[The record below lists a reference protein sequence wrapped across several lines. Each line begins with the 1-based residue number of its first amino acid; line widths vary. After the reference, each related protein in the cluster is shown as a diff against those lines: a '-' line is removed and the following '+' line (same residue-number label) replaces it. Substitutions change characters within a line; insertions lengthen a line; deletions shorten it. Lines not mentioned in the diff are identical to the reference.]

1 MINNNKSILKE
12 GFSLV
17 EMLLL
22 LMIASLIT
30 AGSMSVITKNTV
42 VFLKNSSW

>member
-30 AGSMSVITKNTV
+30 AGSMSVITKKHSRV
-42 VFLKNSSW
+42 PKK